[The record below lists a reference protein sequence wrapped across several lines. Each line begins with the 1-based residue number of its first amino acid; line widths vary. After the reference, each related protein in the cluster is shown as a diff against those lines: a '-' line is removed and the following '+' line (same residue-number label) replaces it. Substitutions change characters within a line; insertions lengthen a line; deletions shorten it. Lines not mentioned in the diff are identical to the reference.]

1 MLRISLL
8 SLICLSTLWA
18 HKINLFVYDEAGVL
32 YIQSYFTKSSPCKQC
47 PIKLLDANQK
57 EIVSLTTDDEGKASL
72 KLPLVE
78 FDIIVEGSMGHQAQT
93 HYVAQ
98 THVKEEAKVLPS
110 DTPLEKM
117 ALGLAIMAFFF
128 GVLFWIKR
136 KRIRS

>member
-1 MLRISLL
+1 MLRICLL
-8 SLICLSTLWA
+8 NLICLSALCA

-47 PIKLLDANQK
+47 PIRLLDANQK
-57 EIVSLTTDDEGKASL
+57 EIVSLTTNDEGKVSV

-78 FDIIVEGSMGHQAQT
+78 FDIVAEGSMGHQAQT
-93 HYVAQ
+93 HYIAQ
-98 THVKEEAKVLPS
+98 THVKEETKTLPS

-117 ALGLAIMAFFF
+117 VLGLAIMTFFF